1 MIIKGSMNYT
11 YSGRRKKSYTKTK
24 KVKETKNLDRD
35 TNNSRSSST
44 MDYPSASS
52 HPRNGHVSTKVDE
65 QYAQARRDVSSNYTI
80 APAYNKGAY
89 QVISKDNTKDIGK

>member
-1 MIIKGSMNYT
+1 MLLVYH
-11 YSGRRKKSYTKTK
+11 
-24 KVKETKNLDRD
+24 LDRN

-52 HPRNGHVSTKVDE
+52 HTHNGHVSTKVDE

>member
-24 KVKETKNLDRD
+24 KVKETKNLGRD
-35 TNNSRSSST
+35 TSNSRSRDI

-52 HPRNGHVSTKVDE
+52 NTSNGHVPTKVDE

>member
-1 MIIKGSMNYT
+1 MIVKGSMNYT

-24 KVKETKNLDRD
+24 KVKETKNLGRD
-35 TNNSRSSST
+35 TSKSRDI

-52 HPRNGHVSTKVDE
+52 NTSNGHVPTKVDE
-65 QYAQARRDVSSNYTI
+65 QYAQERRNVSSNYTI

>member
-1 MIIKGSMNYT
+1 MIVKGSMNYT

-24 KVKETKNLDRD
+24 KVKETKNLGRD
-35 TNNSRSSST
+35 TSNSRSRDI

-52 HPRNGHVSTKVDE
+52 NTSNGHVPTKVDE
-65 QYAQARRDVSSNYTI
+65 QYAQERRNVSSNYTI